1 LTRPI
6 SICILFALRR
16 ESAPFCRRLRQQ
28 ETLPDAPCAAR
39 LFDGRGKTLL
49 VLETGV
55 GAERTA
61 GAIAWALDHFAPR
74 LVVAAGFAGALSRTL
89 RLAEVFVAS
98 EVIESDE
105 VAWRVAVPAELGD
118 LVCGRLYTSPC
129 ILTTTAA
136 KKALRQATGA
146 LAVDMESGPIAEACV
161 ARRVACAAVRA
172 VSDTSDEGLSP
183 ELVRL
188 LDGGGVSLRRV
199 FGALVRRPRLIGELW
214 RLHRATR
221 RAARNLAE
229 ALWHLVD

>member
-1 LTRPI
+1 MSL
-6 SICILFALRR
+6 CILFALRR
-16 ESAPFCRRLRQQ
+16 ESAPFCRRLRRL
-28 ETLPDAPCAAR
+28 EALPQAPCVAR

-55 GAERTA
+55 GAQRA
-61 GAIAWALDHFAPR
+61 GGAIAWALDHFAPR

-89 RLAEVFVAS
+89 KLAEVFVAS
-98 EVIESDE
+98 EVIEPDD

-118 LVCGRLYTSPC
+118 LVCGRLYTSPR
-129 ILTTTAA
+129 ILTTAVS
-136 KKALRQATGA
+136 KEALFRDTGA
-146 LAVDMESGPIAEACV
+146 IAVDMESGPIAEACV
-161 ARRVACAAVRA
+161 ARRVPCAVVRA
-172 VSDTSDEGLSP
+172 VSDASDEGLSP

-199 FGALVRRPRLIGELW
+199 LGALVRRPRLIGELW

-229 ALWHLVD
+229 ALCRLVD